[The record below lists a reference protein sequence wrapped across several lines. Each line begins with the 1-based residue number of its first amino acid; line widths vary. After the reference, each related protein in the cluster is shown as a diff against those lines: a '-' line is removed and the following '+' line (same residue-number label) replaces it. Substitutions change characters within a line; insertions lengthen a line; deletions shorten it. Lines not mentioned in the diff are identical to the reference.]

1 MGSTPRA
8 FRNGRD
14 EISMVPRVFEQA
26 RALTTLGSR
35 PLAVVSASDSLGDEG
50 WPAAQDRMAALSTD
64 SLHTVAASSHAGV
77 VDDPDGAAAS
87 VRAIDSVVDAVITGS
102 ALATP

>member
-35 PLAVVSASDSLGDEG
+35 PLAVVSASDSLRDEG

>member
-1 MGSTPRA
+1 
-8 FRNGRD
+8 
-14 EISMVPRVFEQA
+14 
-26 RALTTLGSR
+26 
-35 PLAVVSASDSLGDEG
+35 
-50 WPAAQDRMAALSTD
+50 MAALSTD

-87 VRAIDSVVDAVITGS
+87 VRAITAVVLAVITRS